1 MKKITIDP
9 VTRIEGHAKIT
20 IDIDDAGNA
29 VDAKI
34 HVTQFRGFEK
44 FCQGRPFGEMPSL
57 MARTCGICPVSHLV
71 SGAKAGDGLLSVKV
85 PKTGA
90 NLRRIM
96 NLAQIMQSHSL
107 NFFHLSSPDILLG
120 FDADPKDRNI
130 FYLMSKEPAIA
141 KMGVGL
147 RAFGQNIIELLGKK
161 RIHPAWIVPGGVNAP
176 LDPAMRE
183 EILSNIEE
191 KKQDALKAIE
201 LFKSK
206 ISAFPKEIAAIANF
220 DTLFMSMV
228 GKDGEL
234 DHYDGKIKFI
244 DAKGNTIAE
253 NLEPADYQSYIG
265 ERVEDFS
272 FMKSPYYL
280 PFGPEKGMY
289 RVGPLARL
297 NIAKRC
303 GTPLADKELGIF
315 KSYAPTQNASFFYHY
330 ARLIEVLYCIEKIEE
345 LLNEP
350 DILSDHVRAVAKLNE
365 FEAVGMS
372 EAPRGTLLHHYKTDR
387 NGLIEYAN
395 LIIATGHNN
404 LAMNAGITQA
414 AKEFVR
420 GDYGQGALNRVEA
433 VIRAFDPC
441 LSCATHAQGKMGFEV
456 AFRRGGEI
464 VDKKFI

>member
-1 MKKITIDP
+1 MNTITINP

-20 IDIDDAGNA
+20 IDLDDAGNA

-34 HVTQFRGFEK
+34 HVTQFRGFET
-44 FCQGRPFGEMPSL
+44 FSHGRPFSEMPSL

-96 NLAQIMQSHSL
+96 NLAQIMQSHAL

-147 RAFGQNIIELLGKK
+147 RAFGQSIIEMLGKK

-176 LDPAMRE
+176 LDPQIRDA
-183 EILSNIEE
+183 ILSQIGE
-191 KKQDALKAIE
+191 KKSDALKAIE

-206 ISAFPKEIAAIANF
+206 IASFPKEIESLANIE
-220 DTLFMSMV
+220 TLFMSIV
-228 GKDGEL
+228 GKNGEL
-234 DHYDGKIKFI
+234 EHYDGKVKFI
-244 DAKGNTIAE
+244 DAKGKTVAE
-253 NLEPADYQSYIG
+253 NLDPADYQSYIG
-265 ERVEDFS
+265 EKVEDFS
-272 FMKSPYYL
+272 FMKFPYYL
-280 PFGPEKGMY
+280 PYGVERGSY

-297 NIAKRC
+297 NIATKC
-303 GTPLADKELGIF
+303 GTPLADKEFEIF
-315 KSYAPTQNASFFYHY
+315 KGFGMPQNASFFYHY

-350 DILSDHVRAVAKLNE
+350 DILSEHVRAVAKLNE

-372 EAPRGTLLHHYKTDR
+372 EAPRGTLLHHYKTDK
-387 NGLIEYAN
+387 NGLITFAN

-414 AKEFVR
+414 AKEFVK
-420 GDYGQGALNRVEA
+420 GDYKEGALNRVEA
-433 VIRAFDPC
+433 VIRCFDPC

-456 AFRRGGEI
+456 AFRQGGKI

>member
-141 KMGVGL
+141 KMGIGL
-147 RAFGQNIIELLGKK
+147 RAFGQGIIELLGKK

-176 LDPAMRE
+176 LDPAHRE
-183 EILSNIEE
+183 EILSKIDE

-206 ISAFPKEIAAIANF
+206 LSSFPNEIAALANF
-220 DTLFMSMV
+220 DTLFMSMI

-244 DAKGNTIAE
+244 DAKGATIAE
-253 NLEPADYQSYIG
+253 NLEPSDYQSYIG
-265 ERVEDFS
+265 EKVEDFS

-280 PFGPEKGMY
+280 PYGLEKGVY

-303 GTPLADKELGIF
+303 GTPLADKELGVF

-372 EAPRGTLLHHYKTDR
+372 EAPRGTLLHHYKTDK
-387 NGLIEYAN
+387 NGLITYAN
-395 LIIATGHNN
+395 LIIATGNNN

-414 AKEFVR
+414 AKAFVK
-420 GDYGQGALNRVEA
+420 GDFGQGALNRVEA

-456 AFRRGGEI
+456 
-464 VDKKFI
+464 

>member
-1 MKKITIDP
+1 MKTITIDP

-20 IDIDDAGNA
+20 IDLDDAGNA
-29 VDAKI
+29 VDAKL

-44 FCQGRPFGEMPSL
+44 FCQGRPFSEMPSL

-96 NLAQIMQSHSL
+96 NLAQIMQSHALS
-107 NFFHLSSPDILLG
+107 FFHLSSPDILLG
-120 FDADPKDRNI
+120 FDADPKERNI

-147 RAFGQNIIELLGKK
+147 RAFGQHIIEILGKK
-161 RIHPAWIVPGGVNAP
+161 RIHPAWVVPGGVNAP
-176 LDPAMRE
+176 LDAAQRDA
-183 EILSNIEE
+183 ILSKIDE
-191 KKQDALKAIE
+191 KKQDALSALE

-206 ISAFPKEIAAIANF
+206 ISSFSKEIAAFANF
-220 DTLFMSMV
+220 DTLFMSIV
-228 GKDGEL
+228 GANGEL
-234 DHYDGKIKFI
+234 EHYDGKIKFI

-265 ERVEDFS
+265 EKVEDFS
-272 FMKSPYYL
+272 FMKAPYYL

-303 GTPLADKELGIF
+303 GTTLADKELEIF
-315 KSYAPTQNASFFYHY
+315 KSYDSVQNASFFYHY

-350 DILSDHVRAVAKLNE
+350 DILSDHVRAIAKLNE

-372 EAPRGTLLHHYKTDR
+372 EAPRGTLLHHYKTDK
-387 NGLIEYAN
+387 NGLITFAN

-420 GDYGQGALNRVEA
+420 GDYKEGALNRVEA

-456 AFRRGGEI
+456 AFRQGDKI

>member
-1 MKKITIDP
+1 MKTITIDP

-20 IDIDDAGNA
+20 IDLDDAGNA

-34 HVTQFRGFEK
+34 HVTQFRGFET
-44 FCQGRPFGEMPSL
+44 FSHGRPFGEMPSL

-71 SGAKAGDGLLSVKV
+71 SGSKAGDGLLSVKV

-96 NLAQIMQSHSL
+96 NLAQIMQSHAL

-120 FDADPKDRNI
+120 FDCDPKDRNI

-147 RAFGQNIIELLGKK
+147 RAFGQHIIEILGKK

-176 LDPAMRE
+176 LDPALRE
-183 EILSNIEE
+183 EILSKIDE
-191 KKQDALKAIE
+191 KKSDALAAIE

-206 ISAFPKEIAAIANF
+206 ISAFPKEIAALANF

-265 ERVEDFS
+265 EKVEDFS

-280 PFGPEKGMY
+280 PFGHEKGMY

-315 KSYAPTQNASFFYHY
+315 KSYGPTQNASFFYHY

-345 LLNEP
+345 LLNDA

-372 EAPRGTLLHHYKTDR
+372 EAPRGTLLHHYKTDK
-387 NGLIEYAN
+387 NGLITFAN

-456 AFRRGGEI
+456 AFRQGGKV

>member
-141 KMGVGL
+141 KMGIGL
-147 RAFGQNIIELLGKK
+147 RAFGQGIIELLGKK

-176 LDPAMRE
+176 LDPAHRE
-183 EILSNIEE
+183 EILSKIDE

-206 ISAFPKEIAAIANF
+206 LSSFPNEIAALANF
-220 DTLFMSMV
+220 DTLFMSMI

-244 DAKGNTIAE
+244 DAKGATIAE
-253 NLEPADYQSYIG
+253 NLEPSDYQSYIG
-265 ERVEDFS
+265 EKVEDFS

-280 PFGPEKGMY
+280 PYGLEKGVY

-303 GTPLADKELGIF
+303 GTPLADKELGVF

-372 EAPRGTLLHHYKTDR
+372 EAPRGTLLHHYKTDK
-387 NGLIEYAN
+387 NGLITYAN
-395 LIIATGHNN
+395 LIIATGNNN

-414 AKEFVR
+414 AKAFVK
-420 GDYGQGALNRVEA
+420 GDFGQGALNRVEA

-456 AFRRGGEI
+456 SFRRGGEV
-464 VDKKFI
+464 VDRKFI

>member
-20 IDIDDAGNA
+20 IDLDDAGNA

-34 HVTQFRGFEK
+34 HVTQFRGFET
-44 FCQGRPFGEMPSL
+44 FSHGRPFGEMPSL

-71 SGAKAGDGLLSVKV
+71 SGSKAGDGLLSVKV

-96 NLAQIMQSHSL
+96 NLAQIMQSHAL

-120 FDADPKDRNI
+120 FDCDPKERNI

-147 RAFGQNIIELLGKK
+147 RAFGQHIIEILGKK

-176 LDPAMRE
+176 LDPALRE
-183 EILSNIEE
+183 EILSKIDE
-191 KKQDALKAIE
+191 KKSDALAAIE

-206 ISAFPKEIAAIANF
+206 ISSFPKEIAALANF

-253 NLEPADYQSYIG
+253 NLEPADYQEYIG
-265 ERVEDFS
+265 EKVEDFS

-280 PFGPEKGMY
+280 PFGPEKGVY

-315 KSYAPTQNASFFYHY
+315 KSYGPTQNASFFYHY

-345 LLNEP
+345 LLNDA

-372 EAPRGTLLHHYKTDR
+372 EAPRGTLLHHYKTDK
-387 NGLIEYAN
+387 NGLITFAN

-414 AKEFVR
+414 AKEFVKA
-420 GDYGQGALNRVEA
+420 GYKEGALNRVEA
-433 VIRAFDPC
+433 VIRCFDPC

-456 AFRRGGEI
+456 AFRQGGNI